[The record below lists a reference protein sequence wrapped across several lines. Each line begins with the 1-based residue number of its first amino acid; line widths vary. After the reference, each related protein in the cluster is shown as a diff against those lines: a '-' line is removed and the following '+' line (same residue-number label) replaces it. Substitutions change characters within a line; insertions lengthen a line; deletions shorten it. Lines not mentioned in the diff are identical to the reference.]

1 LAKYSQSPVIN
12 ALSDKYH
19 PLQALA
25 DVMTIQQTFPEFP
38 RHNGRNLSVAWYI
51 NPSPDPDP
59 DLNYGGWPFPR
70 ASCPW
75 LGYCGCGSFQHILV
89 GVTMATTA
97 GWETATMSSIRCS

>member
-51 NPSPDPDP
+51 TQSQSQFRSRSRRTAFPSCF
-59 DLNYGGWPFPR
+59 LSMVIAAAVVFSTFW
-70 ASCPW
+70 S
-75 LGYCGCGSFQHILV
+75 V
-89 GVTMATTA
+89 
-97 GWETATMSSIRCS
+97 